1 MMNSILN
8 YEEYGR
14 FLGSSGKE
22 NKNSSVTINQI
33 DGMQRKIDV
42 FYQHLENELDEK
54 QKHKDKKS
62 VKLDEPT
69 KNYLDDLV
77 ANYELSKKKRE
88 YLTKKLKT
96 TSTGPEGFT
105 AQM

>member
-1 MMNSILN
+1 MKFD
-8 YEEYGR
+8 EFWW
-14 FLGSSGKE
+14 FLVSSEIE
-22 NKNSSVTINQI
+22 NKNGSIDIKQI
-33 DGMQRKIDV
+33 DGMQRKLDA

-54 QKHKDKKS
+54 QKHKDKKA

-69 KNYLDDLV
+69 KSYLDDLV

-88 YLTKKLKT
+88 YLTNKLKT

-105 AQM
+105 AKM

>member
-1 MMNSILN
+1 MGKIIMDFDDFWQLISSDTDFDDSITDITQQVERQKKL
-8 YEEYGR
+8 
-14 FLGSSGKE
+14 
-22 NKNSSVTINQI
+22 
-33 DGMQRKIDV
+33 DA

-54 QKHKDKKS
+54 QKHKDKKA

-88 YLTKKLKT
+88 YLTRQLKT

-105 AQM
+105 AQI